1 MKQELT
7 WNDTKN
13 ITLSKSIYESTNL
26 FDLLHKLKA
35 FPLTKNNALPLIKNN
50 GTLNAADK
58 YLIDI
63 WLTQLDH
70 EPIFKNETSDWKNV
84 LLDKIDTE
92 ISEIIETK
100 DSDYGNASVEY
111 IDENRT
117 YITKTKDRFD
127 EIDTIVMTMEAPNHA
142 TVTGE
147 IKLPEL
153 FGESNQPLYPTI
165 YDYISAISNL
175 AYSELEDVAHNFD
188 AELEFDAI
196 WSESFGR
203 YNGFTSFEF
212 TMMLKEDEEF
222 FHDW

>member
-13 ITLSKSIYESTNL
+13 IPLSKSIYESDTL

-35 FPLTKNNALPLIKNN
+35 FPLTKNNEL
-50 GTLNAADK
+50 LNAADK

-92 ISEIIETK
+92 ISDIIETK

-111 IDENRT
+111 INENRV
-117 YITKTKDRFD
+117 YITETKDRFD

-147 IKLPEL
+147 IKLPDL
-153 FGESNQPLYPTI
+153 FDENDQPLYPTI
-165 YDYISAISNL
+165 YDYINTVSNL
-175 AYSELEDVAHNFD
+175 AYNELKDVAYNFD
-188 AELEFDAI
+188 AEVEFDAI

-203 YNGFTSFEF
+203 HNGFTAFEF
-212 TMMLKEDEEF
+212 ATMLKEDEEF
-222 FHDW
+222 FHGW

>member
-1 MKQELT
+1 MKQKLT

-13 ITLSKSIYESTNL
+13 IPLSKSIYESTNL

-35 FPLTKNNALPLIKNN
+35 FPLTKNEELLD
-50 GTLNAADK
+50 AADK
-58 YLIDI
+58 YLIDV

-70 EPIFKNETSDWKNV
+70 KPIFKNETSDWKNV

-92 ISEIIETK
+92 IADIIETK

-147 IKLPEL
+147 IKLPDL
-153 FGESNQPLYPTI
+153 FDENDQPLYPTI
-165 YDYISAISNL
+165 YDYINTVSNL
-175 AYSELEDVAHNFD
+175 AYSKLEDVAQSFD
-188 AELEFDAI
+188 AEVEFDAI

-203 YNGFTSFEF
+203 YNGFSSFEF